1 MVAPFTL
8 ALASLDLITT
18 DCRSPF
24 VFKARLAENA
34 GPLATTSMRSPSA
47 VPVIFPATFRL
58 DSLQLPLTA
67 FDAKVAL
74 ARMSKL

>member
-1 MVAPFTL
+1 
-8 ALASLDLITT
+8 
-18 DCRSPF
+18 
-24 VFKARLAENA
+24 
-34 GPLATTSMRSPSA
+34 
-47 VPVIFPATFRL
+47 VPKIFPATFRL